1 MVDVYIGVGSNLGD
15 RLSNCKEAIKELSR
29 SALKILRV
37 STIYESKP
45 WGVTEQPTFL
55 NLVVYGQ
62 TELTPYELLGRLK
75 GIESA
80 LGRTETYRWGPRVID
95 LDILFYG
102 DQIINDKEL
111 IVPHPYLTERIFVL
125 KPLSE
130 IAPELRH
137 PLTGKTILE
146 YLNDIEKENQDELKP
161 LKEGL

>member
-15 RLSNCKEAIKELSR
+15 RLSNCKKAIKELSR
-29 SALKILRV
+29 NALKILKV
-37 STIYESKP
+37 STVYESKP
-45 WGVTEQPTFL
+45 WGVTEQPAFL

-62 TELTPYELLGRLK
+62 TKLTPYELLGRLK
-75 GIESA
+75 GIEST
-80 LGRTETYRWGPRVID
+80 LGREETYRWGPRVID

-102 DQIINDKEL
+102 DQIINGKEL

-137 PLTGKTILE
+137 PLTGKTVLE
-146 YLNDIEKENQDELKP
+146 YLNDVEKENQDELKP